1 MELVEVKNNE
11 IIINNDFI
19 EEYKKF
25 KKLQLEMELKEKEV
39 KLLLKNA
46 MEMTGKK
53 RILKEGFSVTYK
65 APTTR
70 KSIDTKRFK
79 EELPSVYDEFVK
91 ESEVASS
98 VTIKVE

>member
-11 IIINNDFI
+11 IIINEGFI
-19 EEYKKF
+19 EDYKNF
-25 KKLQLEMELKEKEV
+25 KKMQLEMELKEKEV

-53 RILKEGFSVTYK
+53 SIIKEGFSVTYK

-70 KSIDTKRFK
+70 KTVDTKRLK
-79 EELPSVYDEFVK
+79 EELPDIYGMFIK
-91 ESEVASS
+91 ESEVTGS

>member
-19 EEYKKF
+19 EDYKKF

-65 APTTR
+65 NN
-70 KSIDTKRFK
+70 KLVKDINDINIDDELNIKISNGEIIAKVTNKK
-79 EELPSVYDEFVK
+79 EV
-91 ESEVASS
+91 
-98 VTIKVE
+98 

>member
-11 IIINNDFI
+11 IIINQGFI
-19 EEYKKF
+19 EDYKNF
-25 KKLQLEMELKEKEV
+25 KKMQLEMELKEKEV

-53 RILKEGFSVTYK
+53 NILKDGFSVTYK
-65 APTTR
+65 KATT
-70 KSIDTKRFK
+70 SKRVDSKRLK
-79 EELPSVYDEFVK
+79 EELPDIYAMFIK
-91 ESEVASS
+91 ETPVDSS